1 MGEHLRRKPAVAGMF
16 YPQAATAIKAE
27 ARTLNEAAAKYLQV
41 RPDLPADD
49 PQVSGQVKA
58 VVVPHAGWVFSG
70 MLAAAAWRRAALG
83 RKVTKRIVLLGPTH
97 RVAIRGVAL
106 PGCDQFGTPA
116 GMLAVPT
123 QKVLAQTQDLPLKV
137 TIDPLTHRDEHALE
151 VQVPLIIENF
161 GEDVELIP
169 LNVGEAAPK
178 AVAEIIAALTDEE
191 TLIAVSSD
199 LSHYHPYNQAERIDE
214 ATIAQIQNLEL
225 PLTSEQACGVRPLNG
240 LLELCRQRGVSPR
253 LIGNYNSGDTP
264 YAGSDR
270 VVGYAAF
277 EVRSGS

>member
-1 MGEHLRRKPAVAGMF
+1 MGEHLRREPAVAGMF
-16 YPQAATAIKAE
+16 YPEACMAIKAE
-27 ARTLNEAAAKYLQV
+27 ARALNEAAAKYLQG
-41 RPDLPADD
+41 RPDLPPDD

-58 VVVPHAGWVFSG
+58 IVAPHAGWVFSG

-83 RKVTKRIVLLGPTH
+83 RKETRRIVLLGPTH

-106 PGCDQFGTPA
+106 PGCEQFGTPA

-123 QKVLAQTQDLPLKV
+123 QKVLAQTQNLPLRI
-137 TIDPLTHRDEHALE
+137 TIDPITHRDEHALE

-178 AVAEIIAALTDEE
+178 AVADIIAALADEE
-191 TLIAVSSD
+191 TLVAVSSD
-199 LSHYHPYNQAERIDE
+199 LSHYHPYEQAERIDE
-214 ATIAQIQNLEL
+214 ATITQIENLEL

-240 LLELCRQRGVSPR
+240 LLELCKQREVYPC

-264 YAGSDR
+264 YAGKDR

-277 EVRSGS
+277 EIRS

>member
-41 RPDLPADD
+41 RSDLPPDD

-58 VVVPHAGWVFSG
+58 IVAPHAGWVFSG

-83 RKVTKRIVLLGPTH
+83 RKATKRIVLLGPTH

-123 QKVLAQTQDLPLKV
+123 QKVLEQTQDLPLKV
-137 TIDPLTHRDEHALE
+137 TIHPLTHRDEHALE

-199 LSHYHPYNQAERIDE
+199 LSHYHPYEQAERIDE

-225 PLTSEQACGVRPLNG
+225 PLASEQACGVRPLNG

>member
-1 MGEHLRRKPAVAGMF
+1 M
-16 YPQAATAIKAE
+16 
-27 ARTLNEAAAKYLQV
+27 
-41 RPDLPADD
+41 
-49 PQVSGQVKA
+49 
-58 VVVPHAGWVFSG
+58 
-70 MLAAAAWRRAALG
+70 
-83 RKVTKRIVLLGPTH
+83 
-97 RVAIRGVAL
+97 
-106 PGCDQFGTPA
+106 
-116 GMLAVPT
+116 
-123 QKVLAQTQDLPLKV
+123 
-137 TIDPLTHRDEHALE
+137 
-151 VQVPLIIENF
+151 
-161 GEDVELIP
+161 
-169 LNVGEAAPK
+169 GEAAPK

>member
-1 MGEHLRRKPAVAGMF
+1 MGEYLRREPAVAGMF
-16 YPQAATAIKAE
+16 YPQEAAEIKTE
-27 ARTLNEAAAKYLQV
+27 ARSLNQAAAKYLQA
-41 RPDLPADD
+41 RPDLPPAD
-49 PQVSGQVKA
+49 PQQSGQVEA
-58 VVVPHAGWVFSG
+58 IVVPHAGWVFSG

-83 RKVTKRIVLLGPTH
+83 RKVTKRILLLGPTH

-123 QKVLAQTQDLPLKV
+123 QKVLAQTQDLPLTV

-169 LNVGEAAPK
+169 LNVGETAPK
-178 AVAEIIAALTDEE
+178 AVADIIVALADEE
-191 TLIAVSSD
+191 TLVAVSSD
-199 LSHYHPYNQAERIDE
+199 LSHYHPYEQAERIDA

-240 LLELCRQRGVSPR
+240 MLALCRQRGVSPR
-253 LIGNYNSGDTP
+253 LIGNYNSGDTL

-277 EVRSGS
+277 EIRSGS

>member
-41 RPDLPADD
+41 RSDLPPDD

-58 VVVPHAGWVFSG
+58 IVAPHAGWVFSG

-83 RKVTKRIVLLGPTH
+83 RKATKRILLLGPTH

-123 QKVLAQTQDLPLKV
+123 QKVLEQTQDLPLKV
-137 TIDPLTHRDEHALE
+137 TVHPLTHREEHALE

-178 AVAEIIAALTDEE
+178 EVAAIISALADEQ
-191 TLIAVSSD
+191 TLVAVSSD
-199 LSHYHPYNQAERIDE
+199 LSHYHPYEQAELIDE
-214 ATIAQIQNLEL
+214 ATITQIKNLEL

-240 LLELCRQRGVSPR
+240 LLELCKQWEVYPC
-253 LIGNYNSGDTP
+253 LIGNYNSGNTP
-264 YAGSDR
+264 YAGRDR

-277 EVRSGS
+277 EVRS